1 MKSVEVAIIGGG
13 IGGLTLARALR
24 GSGVEARI
32 YERVSQFGPVGAG
45 IQIAPNASKLLYRL
59 GLQERLEKV
68 GVLPAAQIFS
78 RWDDDGTLVTTS
90 LRDVAS
96 AFGAPHVTIHRADLH
111 QVLLDGIADV
121 VETGAEIVKLEHHDS
136 APRLTFADGRQVEA
150 RIVVG
155 ADGIHS
161 AVRNT
166 IVEDEPRYS
175 GQSVF
180 RGLLSADRAPNPR
193 YADNVNLWL
202 GPDQHCGCY
211 PISAGKIISFAA
223 TLPLERSGRES
234 WNEPG
239 DVADLLKAYAGWTP
253 DLRGL
258 FAAADAVSVWALYD
272 RAPLEQ
278 IHAGRLALVG
288 DAAHPM
294 LPFLSQGANQS
305 IEDAVVLAT
314 CLRRL
319 GATEDAL
326 VAYDAVR
333 RARSNEIQATSLK
346 NNTRFHLP
354 DGEDQRARDA
364 AFRSAGLSGLDRSK
378 QDWLYGYDAEEDAVH
393 HLEFERRG

>member
-1 MKSVEVAIIGGG
+1 MESVEVAIVGGG

-24 GSGVEARI
+24 GSGIETRV
-32 YERVSQFGPVGAG
+32 YERVSRFGPVGAG
-45 IQIAPNASKLLYRL
+45 IQIAPNATRLLYRL
-59 GLQERLEKV
+59 GLRERLESV

-78 RWDDDGTLVTTS
+78 RWDDDAALVTTS

-96 AFGAPHVTIHRADLH
+96 VFGAPHLTIHRADLH
-111 QVLLDGIADV
+111 EVLLDDIEGL
-121 VETGAEIVKLEHHDS
+121 VETGAEIVELDERGG
-136 APRLTFADGRQVEA
+136 APRLTFADGRNLEA

-161 AVRNT
+161 VMRNR
-166 IVEDEPRYS
+166 IAQDAPRYS

-180 RGLLSADRAPNPR
+180 RGLVPADRMPNPR
-193 YADNVNLWL
+193 FRDNVNLWL

-211 PISAGKIISFAA
+211 PISAGTTISFAA

-239 DVADLLKAYAGWTP
+239 ETGDLLDAYAGWTP
-253 DLRGL
+253 DLLRL

-272 RAPLEQ
+272 RAPLER

-305 IEDAVVLAT
+305 IEDAIVLAT
-314 CLRRL
+314 CLRLR
-319 GATEDAL
+319 GVGEDAL
-326 VAYDAVR
+326 IAYDAIR
-333 RARSNEIQATSLK
+333 RARSNEIQATSLG
-346 NNTRFHLP
+346 NNARFHLP
-354 DGEDQRARDA
+354 DGKEQRARDA
-364 AFRSAGLSGLDRSK
+364 AFGSAGLSGLDHSK
-378 QDWLYGYDAEEDAVH
+378 QQWLYGYDAEEDA
-393 HLEFERRG
+393 ERKLGC